1 MLSSQGWMPESAR
14 ETRIDGR
21 LSTPSYPGKNQLSFC
36 QATAPEKSRS
46 DPETTLWVS

>member
-14 ETRIDGR
+14 ATRIDVR
-21 LSTPSYPGKNQLSFC
+21 LSAPSYPGKNQLSFC
-36 QATAPEKSRS
+36 QSTAPEKSRG